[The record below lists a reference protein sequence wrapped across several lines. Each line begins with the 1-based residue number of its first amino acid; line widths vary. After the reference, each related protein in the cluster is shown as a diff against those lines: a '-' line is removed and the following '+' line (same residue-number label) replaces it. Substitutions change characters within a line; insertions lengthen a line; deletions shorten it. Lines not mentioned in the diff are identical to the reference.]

1 MELQRIKNLC
11 ERRKGGLRGL
21 AIAVGM
27 TEQNL
32 HRCIRENKIQAG
44 DLERIAAELA
54 VDIDYFFGAGNTPQ
68 RATTAGATHCH
79 DANAA
84 TPVSDAVLTERVKL
98 LQQLIIEKD
107 ERINELK
114 ERIDELK
121 ATIHNHNIQHQA

>member
-1 MELQRIKNLC
+1 MELQRIKSLC
-11 ERRKGGLRGL
+11 ERRRGGLRGL

-54 VDIDYFFGAGNTPQ
+54 VDIDFFFRDGDTPKAAPTIAGDND
-68 RATTAGATHCH
+68 TTTM
-79 DANAA
+79 
-84 TPVSDAVLTERVKL
+84 VSDAVLSERVKL
-98 LQQLIIEKD
+98 LMQLISEKD

-114 ERIDELK
+114 ERIEELK
-121 ATIHNHNIQHQA
+121 ATTYNTNTHHQQRQA

>member
-1 MELQRIKNLC
+1 MELQRIKSLC
-11 ERRKGGLRGL
+11 EQRKGGLRGL

-54 VDIDYFFGAGNTPQ
+54 VDIDYFFRAGDTPK
-68 RATTAGATHCH
+68 AAPTIAGDNGNHTA
-79 DANAA
+79 
-84 TPVSDAVLTERVKL
+84 VSDAVLSERVKFL
-98 LQQLIIEKD
+98 MQLISEKD

-114 ERIDELK
+114 ERIEELK
-121 ATIHNHNIQHQA
+121 ATTYNTNTHHQQRQA

>member
-1 MELQRIKNLC
+1 MELQRIKSLC

-54 VDIDYFFGAGNTPQ
+54 VDIDFFFRDGDTPKTAPTIAGDID
-68 RATTAGATHCH
+68 TA
-79 DANAA
+79 
-84 TPVSDAVLTERVKL
+84 PMVSDAVLSERVKL
-98 LQQLIIEKD
+98 LMQLISEKD

-114 ERIDELK
+114 ERIEELK
-121 ATIHNHNIQHQA
+121 ATTYNTNTHHQQRQA

>member
-1 MELQRIKNLC
+1 MELQRIKSLC
-11 ERRKGGLRGL
+11 ERRKGGLRVL

-54 VDIDYFFGAGNTPQ
+54 VDIDFFF
-68 RATTAGATHCH
+68 RATDTPKAAPTIAGDNDTA
-79 DANAA
+79 
-84 TPVSDAVLTERVKL
+84 PMVSDAVLSERVKL
-98 LQQLIIEKD
+98 LMQLISEKD

-114 ERIDELK
+114 ERIEELK
-121 ATIHNHNIQHQA
+121 ATTYNTNTHHQQRQA

>member
-1 MELQRIKNLC
+1 MELQRIKSLC

-54 VDIDYFFGAGNTPQ
+54 VDIDFFF
-68 RATTAGATHCH
+68 RATKGRTHH
-79 DANAA
+79 RRRQRHRSNG
-84 TPVSDAVLTERVKL
+84 ERCRAL
-98 LQQLIIEKD
+98 
-107 ERINELK
+107 
-114 ERIDELK
+114 
-121 ATIHNHNIQHQA
+121 